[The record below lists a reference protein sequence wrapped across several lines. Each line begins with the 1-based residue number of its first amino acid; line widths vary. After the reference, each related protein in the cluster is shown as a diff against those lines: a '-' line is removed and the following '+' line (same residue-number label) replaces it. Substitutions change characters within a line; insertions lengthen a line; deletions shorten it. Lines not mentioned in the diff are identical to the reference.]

1 MAEQLKQSKINGNIT
16 GILEEKALELET
28 GVEKE
33 KDGKKYKTD
42 VIKGKLVVNGYEIR
56 VYSQSKNGD
65 KENKMFKGLLTIY
78 NDYLDKVEASKTGGV
93 ADTISVSIR
102 YECNDYVG
110 QDDTVKTGTQISLFK
125 ADRVSP
131 ETPHQAEI
139 DLDNVYIA
147 SMMPEVKDEEET
159 GRLKIKLA
167 YVDYYGKIKPLEFF
181 VENSEDDDLVGDIE
195 NYYEVGQTVHVYAE
209 LKQIRIGGET
219 SKGKAGFGRKA
230 NVASGFTIT
239 EAHIIGGEE
248 PFEDEL
254 AYDTDEIKK
263 AMKERQLE
271 LDEMVAKA
279 KEKAKQGGA
288 TGGLKGSGSK
298 GGAVGKKANV
308 AKQTE
313 EDDSL
318 PF

>member
-1 MAEQLKQSKINGNIT
+1 MAEQLKASKINGNIT

-28 GVEKE
+28 GVEKTS
-33 KDGKKYKTD
+33 KDGKKYATD
-42 VIKGKLVVNGYEIR
+42 IIKGKLIVNGYEIR
-56 VYSQSKNGD
+56 VYAQSQNGD
-65 KENKMFKGLLTIY
+65 KENKMFKGIRTIF
-78 NDYLDKVEASKTGGV
+78 NDYVDKIEASKGEKV
-93 ADTISVSIR
+93 ADTISASIK

-110 QDDTVKTGTQISLFK
+110 QDDTVKAGTQISLFK

-131 ETPHQAEI
+131 ETPHQAEL

-147 SMMPEVKDEEET
+147 SMMPEVRNEEET

-167 YVDYYGKIKPLEFF
+167 YVDYQGKVKPLEFV
-181 VENSEDDDLVGDIE
+181 VENGEDDDMVGEIE

-209 LKQIRIGGET
+209 LKQITVGGGNN
-219 SKGKAGFGRKA
+219 KGKAGFGRKA

-254 AYDTDEIKK
+254 AYDTEEIKK

-271 LDEMVAKA
+271 LDEMVKKA
-279 KEKAKQGGA
+279 KEKATQGGA
-288 TGGLKGSGSK
+288 TGGLKGSKS
-298 GGAVGKKANV
+298 GGVGKKANV
-308 AKQTE
+308 NKPS
-313 EDDSL
+313 EDDCL